1 MITPA
6 LIAMFA
12 AARASAAPP
21 PPPGPSP
28 VPSPPAQVIAHFDGG
43 FTNSGTVGSYAIT
56 DLGGGTTT
64 AQAKFG
70 TGSATGSFGGEAS
83 ISPSP
88 ALAMTGDWVM
98 DGWVRDVYMG
108 MRLRH
113 SDGNQEWQAFASSG
127 ASGLARYDDLGDP
140 IYDVAG
146 SQVLASGAWTHVE
159 FSRVSGVVRLFVGGV
174 LSASQSDTASL
185 DVSTVYINGETYLD
199 EWRFING
206 AGGHTSGFT
215 PPTGP
220 WV

>member
-6 LIAMFA
+6 LYAMFA

-21 PPPGPSP
+21 PPGPAP
-28 VPSPPAQVIAHFDGG
+28 VPSPPAQVIAHFDGD

-64 AQAKFG
+64 SQFKFG
-70 TGSATGSFGGEAS
+70 SASATGAFGGEAQ

-88 ALAMTGDWVM
+88 ALSLSGDWVM
-98 DGWVRDVYMG
+98 DGWVRDLYMG

-113 SDGNQEWQAFASSG
+113 ADGNQEWQAFVTPAGSGVSS
-127 ASGLARYDDLGDP
+127 YDVAGDP

-146 SQVLASGAWTHVE
+146 SQVLPTSAWTHVE

-174 LSASQSDTASL
+174 LSASQSDTSTL

-206 AGGHTSGFT
+206 SGGHTAGFT
-215 PPTGP
+215 PPSGP
-220 WV
+220 WA

>member
-21 PPPGPSP
+21 PPGPAP
-28 VPSPPAQVIAHFDGG
+28 VPSPPAQVIAHFDGD
-43 FTNSGTVGSYAIT
+43 FTNSGTVGSYTIT

-70 TGSATGSFGGEAS
+70 SGSATGGFGGEAQ
-83 ISPSP
+83 ITPSP
-88 ALAMTGDWVM
+88 ALALTGDWVM
-98 DGWVRDVYMG
+98 DGWVRDIYMG

-113 SDGNQEWQAFASSG
+113 ADGNQEWQAFVTSA
-127 ASGLARYDDLGDP
+127 ASGISRYDDAGDP
-140 IYDVAG
+140 IFDVVG
-146 SQVLASGAWTHVE
+146 TQVLASGTWTHVE
-159 FSRVSGVVRLFVGGV
+159 FSRVSGTVRLFVNGV
-174 LSASQSDTASL
+174 LSASQSDAASL

-206 AGGHTSGFT
+206 AGGHTAGFT
-215 PPTGP
+215 PPSGP